1 MIRSRRLLTVLLL
14 ALAFVAGFGLAT
26 LLASVGGTA
35 GARGQERLYRQV
47 LQDVQSDYYRP
58 VDVSG
63 LGQAGIAGLLA
74 SLHDP
79 YTVYFT
85 HQQATAFD
93 QELSGTYTGIGTEV
107 DSSHGRLVITRV
119 FAGSP
124 AARAGVRAGDVIVS
138 VDGVSTTGHSVNDV
152 VSRILGPAG
161 THVSVRLRRGTS
173 FVALTLTRG
182 TITRPL
188 TVSRLIVDHGTK
200 VGYVSLSAFASGAG
214 QQVGHDVAALQD
226 GGARAIILDLRDNG
240 GGLVAEA
247 VKVASDFLP
256 PGRVVATEKGLHVPT
271 TVLKTVAGHA
281 TSLPLV
287 VLVNG
292 NTASASE
299 IVTGALQDDRRAT
312 VIGTRTF
319 GKGVVQT
326 VLPLPGG
333 ASLKITIAAYLT
345 PRGRDINHKGLQPDI
360 VVSQPAGTTADRALQ
375 RALRFIAIGR

>member
-1 MIRSRRLLTVLLL
+1 MRSKRLLIVLVIV
-14 ALAFVAGFGLAT
+14 LAFVAGFGLAT
-26 LLASVGGTA
+26 LLASVAGTA
-35 GARGQERLYRQV
+35 GARGQERLYSQV
-47 LQDVQSDYYRP
+47 LQDLQSDYYRP
-58 VDVSG
+58 VDVTR
-63 LGQAGIAGLLA
+63 LGQAGLSGLLA
-74 SLHDP
+74 SLNDP

-85 HQQATAFD
+85 RQQATAFD

-107 DSSHGRLVITRV
+107 DSINGRPTITRV

-124 AARAGVRAGDVIVS
+124 AQRSGVRPGDVIIA
-138 VDGVSTTGHSVNDV
+138 VDGVSAAGRSLNTV

-161 THVSVRLRRGTS
+161 TRVSVRLRRGTA
-173 FVALTLTRG
+173 FIDLTMTRG

-200 VGYVSLSAFASGAG
+200 VGYVALAAFAQGAG
-214 QQVGHDVAALQD
+214 QQVGRDVAALRAR
-226 GGARAIILDLRDNG
+226 GAQALIFDLRDNG
-240 GGLVAEA
+240 GGLVDEA

-256 PGRVVATEKGLHVPT
+256 PGRVVATERGLHVPT

-299 IVTGALQDDRRAT
+299 IVTGALQDDHRAT

-326 VLPLPGG
+326 VLALPGG

-345 PRGRDINHKGLQPDI
+345 PRGRNINHKGLQPDI
-360 VVSQPAGTTADRALQ
+360 VVAQRPGTTVDLALL
-375 RALRFIAIGR
+375 RALRFIVTGH

>member
-1 MIRSRRLLTVLLL
+1 MRSRRLLTVLLIV
-14 ALAFVAGFGLAT
+14 LAFVAGFGLAT
-26 LLASVGGTA
+26 LLANTGGTA
-35 GARGQERLYRQV
+35 GARGQERLYSQV
-47 LQDVQSDYYRP
+47 LRDLQSDYYRP
-58 VDVSG
+58 VDVTRV
-63 LGQAGIAGLLA
+63 GQAGVNGLLA
-74 SLHDP
+74 SLDDP

-107 DSSHGRLVITRV
+107 DSNHGRLTIVKV

-124 AARAGVRAGDVIVS
+124 AARARIRPGDVIVA
-138 VDGVSTTGHSVNDV
+138 VDGVPTAGRSVNAV
-152 VSRILGPAG
+152 VSQILGSAG
-161 THVSVRLRRGTS
+161 TKVAVRLRRGTA
-173 FVALTLTRG
+173 FIDLTLTRG

-188 TVSRLIVDHGTK
+188 TVSRLIADHGKK
-200 VGYVSLSAFASGAG
+200 VGYVALAAFAQGAG
-214 QQVGHDVAALQD
+214 QQVGRDIAALQ
-226 GGARAIILDLRDNG
+226 GRGAQALILDLRDNG
-240 GGLVAEA
+240 GGLVEEA

-256 PGRVVATEKGLHVPT
+256 PGRVVATERGLHVPT
-271 TVLKTVAGHA
+271 TVLKTVAAHA
-281 TSLPLV
+281 TTLPLV

-299 IVTGALQDDRRAT
+299 IVTGALQDDHRAT

-345 PRGRDINHKGLQPDI
+345 PRGRNINHKGLQPNI
-360 VVSQPAGTTADRALQ
+360 VVAQPTGTTVDLALK
-375 RALRFIAIGR
+375 RALRFIATGH

>member
-1 MIRSRRLLTVLLL
+1 MRRSRRLLIVLVV

-26 LLASVGGTA
+26 LLAGTA
-35 GARGQERLYRQV
+35 GTASARGQERLYREV
-47 LQDVQSDYYRP
+47 LQDLQSDYYRP
-58 VDVSG
+58 VDVAR
-63 LGQAGIAGLLA
+63 LGQAGVNGLLA

-85 HQQATAFD
+85 RQQATAFD

-107 DSSHGRLVITRV
+107 DSSHGRLTITRV

-124 AARAGVRAGDVIVS
+124 AARAGVRPGDVIVAVNGIS
-138 VDGVSTTGHSVNDV
+138 AAGRSVNDV

-161 THVSVRLRRGTS
+161 THVSVQLRRGT
-173 FVALTLTRG
+173 ALIDLTLTRG

-188 TVSRLIVDHGTK
+188 TASRLIVAHGKK
-200 VGYVSLSAFASGAG
+200 VGYVALSAFASGAG
-214 QQVGHDVAALQD
+214 QQIGRDVAALQRR
-226 GGARAIILDLRDNG
+226 GAQSIILDLRDNG
-240 GGLVAEA
+240 GGLVDEA

-256 PGRVVATEKGLHVPT
+256 PGRVVATERGLHVPT
-271 TVLKTVAGHA
+271 TVLKTVAAQA
-281 TSLPLV
+281 TGLPLV

-299 IVTGALQDDRRAT
+299 IVTGALQDDGRAT

-345 PRGRDINHKGLQPDI
+345 PHGRNINHKGLQPDI
-360 VVSQPAGTTADRALQ
+360 VVAQPAHTTVDLALL
-375 RALRFIAIGR
+375 RALRFLTTGH